1 MIDILKSKITQIVTI
16 ALLAFASLAAVPA
29 VASAQTSGSTPDI
42 QGKLCQGAADLQFGS
57 DQAADCQTNAEAT
70 TSKVNTLVTQ
80 IINIFSVVVGIVA
93 VIMIIIGG
101 FRYITSGGDSG
112 NVTGAKNTIL
122 YAIIGLVIVALSQ
135 FIVKFVLAKATQQ
148 A

>member
-1 MIDILKSKITQIVTI
+1 MIDILKSKITQIVAITVL
-16 ALLAFASLAAVPA
+16 ALASLVAAPVI
-29 VASAQTSGSTPDI
+29 ASAQSGDPDI
-42 QGKLCQGAADLQFGS
+42 QGKLCQGAADLQFGN
-57 DQAADCQTNAEAT
+57 QPGNCQTDAEET
-70 TSKVNTLVTQ
+70 TSKVNSLVTQ

-135 FIVKFVLAKATQQ
+135 FIVKFVLAKTTQTT
-148 A
+148 